1 MSIASSIAD
10 RRAVSSDGM
19 RIVGYPDRISVPPGE
34 PIGFCVSCE
43 DGVGTYSSELVRL
56 FQADP
61 DPRGP
66 GFRDETVEGIAVSEH
81 PARRQP
87 IRTGSHVVVPDD
99 PELDLTSLSIQ
110 AMVWPTRPGTGRQ
123 GIVTKWSAAMGAGYG
138 LVLDDDGCVALL
150 LGDGRGGVESIGTG
164 VPLLERCW
172 YLAAATLD
180 ASSGAVT
187 VHQAPL
193 VNSVN
198 SPVSPLVPLDEMGA
212 TVTRTTNVAPAP
224 SAGALFIAAWV
235 DDGDVVAGHFNGKI
249 DGPRLAGRALSLDEV
264 SSFADDPAIDGA
276 VAAWDFSRELTPNGV
291 RPFSRI
297 TDALAGGHDG
307 EAVNS
312 PARAMTGHNWS
323 GRHFH
328 FASAPE
334 EYGAIHFHDDDLDD
348 ARWEIDF
355 TIDLPPDLRSGVYAA
370 KLTGG
375 GDEDYVPFYVRA
387 PRGRATA
394 KVAFLVPT
402 NSYLAYANDNVAI
415 DDELQELA
423 TGRVAILSRQA
434 LHLNAHRE
442 YGGSLYDLHSDGS
455 GTCYS
460 SWRRPVLTMRP
471 KTRHSYARVW
481 QLSADLHLIDWLDRK
496 GIEVDVFTD
505 EDLYL
510 EGAALLERYNVVLTG
525 THPEYASVEMLDAI
539 EAYLGNGGRMM
550 YLGGNGFYWV
560 TSFDPERP
568 HTIEVR
574 RWGGT
579 GNWMANPGESYT
591 SFTGEMGGIWRN
603 RGRPPQKL
611 FGVGFIAQG
620 LDLSAHY
627 RRKRDSFDPRASWI
641 FEGIGDDEL
650 IGDFGL
656 VGDGASGLEVDWYD
670 PELGSPPHGFLLAS
684 SEGHTS
690 VVTEVREN
698 FGGTLP
704 NVGGDEN
711 PHVRNDLVYF
721 TTPGGGAVFSTGSI
735 AWCAS
740 LSHNGYRNNVS
751 RVTENVLR
759 RFAGDGPLAD
769 G

>member
-1 MSIASSIAD
+1 MPSPDSMA
-10 RRAVSSDGM
+10 
-19 RIVGYPDRISVPPGE
+19 IVGYPDRISVAPGE
-34 PIGFCVSCE
+34 SIGFCVSCE
-43 DGVGTYSSELVRL
+43 DGVGTYVSELVRL
-56 FQADP
+56 YQADP

-66 GFRDETVEGIAVSEH
+66 GVREERIDAVAANEH
-81 PARRQP
+81 PARRQE
-87 IRTGSHVVVPDD
+87 IRTGSHILVADH
-99 PELDLTSLSIQ
+99 PELELESLSVQ
-110 AMVWPTRPGTGRQ
+110 AMVWPTRPTAGRQ
-123 GIVTKWSAAMGAGYG
+123 GIVTKWSAARGAGYA
-138 LVLDDDGCVALL
+138 LVLDEHGCVALL
-150 LGDGRGGVESIGTG
+150 LGDGHGGVEQIGTG

-172 YLAAATLD
+172 YLAAATVD
-180 ASSGAVT
+180 TSGAVT
-187 VHQAPL
+187 VHQAP
-193 VNSVN
+193 VVSSVN
-198 SPVSPLVPLDEMGA
+198 SPVSPLVPLAEMGA
-212 TVTRTTNVAPAP
+212 TVRRSTEVAPVSSGGP
-224 SAGALFIAAWV
+224 L
-235 DDGDVVAGHFNGKI
+235 VVAGWVEDGEAVTGHFNGKI
-249 DGPRLAGRALSLDEV
+249 ERPRLARRALSLGEV
-264 SSFADDPAIDGA
+264 SAFADDPAIDGA
-276 VAAWDFSRELTPNGV
+276 VAAWDFSRELTPDGV
-291 RPFSRI
+291 QPFARI
-297 TDALAGGHDG
+297 SDVLPGGHHG
-307 EAVNS
+307 ETVNS

-334 EYGAIHFHDDDLDD
+334 EYGAIHFHEDDLDD
-348 ARWEIDF
+348 ARWEVDF
-355 TIDLPPDLRSGVYAA
+355 TLELPAGLASGVYAA

-375 GDEDYVPFYVRA
+375 GDEDYVPFYLRP
-387 PRGRATA
+387 PRGGATA
-394 KVAFLVPT
+394 KVGFLVPT
-402 NSYLAYANDNVAI
+402 NSYLAYANDNVAV

-471 KTRHSYARVW
+471 KCRHTYARVW
-481 QLSADLHLIDWLDRK
+481 QFSADLHLVDWLDQK
-496 GIEVDVFTD
+496 GIEVDLFTD

-525 THPEYASVEMLDAI
+525 SHPEYTSVEMLDAI
-539 EAYLGNGGRMM
+539 EAYLGNGGRLM

-560 TSFDPERP
+560 VSFHPDKP
-568 HTIEVR
+568 HMIEVR

-579 GNWMANPGESYT
+579 GNWMANPGESHT

-611 FGVGFIAQG
+611 VGVGFVAQG
-620 LDLSAHY
+620 LDRSAPY
-627 RRKRDSFDPRASWI
+627 RRKPDSFDPRASWI
-641 FEGIGDDEL
+641 FEGVGDEEL
-650 IGDFGL
+650 VGDFGL
-656 VGDGASGLEVDWYD
+656 AGDGASGLEVDWYD
-670 PELGSPPHGFLLAS
+670 PSLGSPPHGFLLAS

-698 FGGTLP
+698 FGGTLANP
-704 NVGGDEN
+704 GGDEN

-721 TTPGGGAVFSTGSI
+721 TTPSGGAVFSTGSI

-740 LSHNGYRNNVS
+740 LSHNGYDNNVS

-759 RFAGDGPLAD
+759 RFAIDGPVAD